1 MNSEKDYAFQMSA
14 SNLRFGSGTTRE
26 IGMDLADMGIKRVL
40 VVTDPNLVNLPPVQT
55 AREALE
61 SEGIEYDLFDR
72 ARVEPTDVSFKDAIQ
87 VAVEGNYEAYV
98 AIGGG
103 SSIDTAKAAN
113 LFATYPDDFFAYINA
128 PIGQGKP
135 VPGPV
140 KPLFAIPT
148 TAGTGSETTGVAIMD
163 LSDRHVKTGIAHRYL
178 KPDLAIVDPENTR
191 TMPASIAA
199 ATGLDVLCHA
209 LESFTTLPFTDRPKP
224 NRPIERPAYQGTNP
238 ISDIWALKAIE
249 MTTEY
254 LPRAVRNPDDDEARG
269 QMILAASLAGIGFG
283 NAGVHLCHGM
293 SYPVS
298 GMVRDFKPEG
308 MITDHAIV
316 PHGMSVVLNA
326 PPVFRFTGPA
336 RPDRHLQAAQV
347 MGADISNASPDEAG
361 HILADQIVSMMKI
374 LEVPNGLSAIGFTE
388 DDIPTLVEGTLPQHR
403 VTKLSP
409 RPAEAEDLEAMFKD
423 AVVAW

>member
-1 MNSEKDYAFQMSA
+1 MNRSTDTAFQMGA
-14 SNLRFGSGTTRE
+14 SNLRFGVGTTRE
-26 IGMDLADMGIKRVL
+26 VGMDLADMGIGRVL
-40 VVTDPNLVNLPPVQT
+40 VVTDPNLVNLPPVQI

-61 SEGIEYDLFDR
+61 SEGIEYDVFDR
-72 ARVEPTDVSFKDAIQ
+72 VRVEPTDVSFKDAIA
-87 VAVEGNYEAYV
+87 VATEGEYEGYV
-98 AIGGG
+98 GIGGG

-140 KPLFAIPT
+140 KPLIAIPT

-163 LSDRHVKTGIAHRYL
+163 LSDRHVKTGIAHRHL

-191 TMPASIAA
+191 TMPASIAT

-209 LESFTTLPFTDRPKP
+209 LESFTAMPYTERPMP
-224 NRPIERPAYQGTNP
+224 ERPLERPAYQGSNP
-238 ISDIWALKAIE
+238 ISDMWARKAIE
-249 MTTEY
+249 MTTQY
-254 LPRAVRNPDDDEARG
+254 LPRAVRNPEDDEARA
-269 QMILAASLAGIGFG
+269 QMSLAASLAGIGFG

-308 MITDHAIV
+308 MITKHAII
-316 PHGMSVVLNA
+316 PHGMSVVLTA
-326 PPVFRFTGPA
+326 PAVFRFTA
-336 RPDRHLQAAQV
+336 AACPDRHLYAAQL
-347 MGADISNASPDEAG
+347 MGATIADASPERAG
-361 HILADQIVSMMKI
+361 HILADQIVSLMKQ
-374 LEVPNGLSAIGFTE
+374 LEVPNGLSAIGFAE
-388 DDIPTLVEGTLPQHR
+388 SDIPALVEGTLPQHR

-409 RPAEAEDLEAMFKD
+409 RPAGAEDLTRLFKD
-423 AVVAW
+423 AMVAW